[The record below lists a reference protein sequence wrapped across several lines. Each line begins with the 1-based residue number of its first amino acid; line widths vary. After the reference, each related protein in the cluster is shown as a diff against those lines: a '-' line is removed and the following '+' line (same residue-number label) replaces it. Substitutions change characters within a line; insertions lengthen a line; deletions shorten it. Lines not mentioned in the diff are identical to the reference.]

1 MKKIVKRRMN
11 MSILCAGIC
20 LFGVA
25 LLGGCGVPEEDEPIL
40 SPDAIVQYMPSSGAD
55 EPGSTGGDGQQNI
68 DGSEVPGSEEPGNS
82 GEGVGTEGNGTEES
96 GPEGVGSEGTAGDVE
111 TESSQ
116 PESVEPE
123 PERIEHPYADW
134 YKQNSDMVA
143 WLTIPG
149 MKIDYPVMQTPG
161 DEEFYL
167 RKGFDKK
174 KDNAGCLI
182 LDTDSSLDPLG
193 TNLMI
198 HGHNMKSGK
207 MFGTLMEYK
216 DKDFYE
222 DHQIITLYTKD
233 VQKNYQV
240 MAVFYSQVYKKS
252 DQVFKFYQF
261 FQADTEAEFNN
272 FYDNIMK
279 MSVYDTGVTA
289 EFGDRFVTLVTCAY
303 HVDNGRFVV
312 VAKEIED
319 GDYYLPI
326 E

>member
-1 MKKIVKRRMN
+1 MKKNVKSRFCITTISASVCM
-11 MSILCAGIC
+11 L
-20 LFGVA
+20 GVI
-25 LLGGCGVPEEDEPIL
+25 LLGGCGVPGEDEPIL
-40 SPDAIVQYMPSSGAD
+40 SPDAIVQYMPSSEAD
-55 EPGSTGGDGQQNI
+55 EPGNTVGDGQQ
-68 DGSEVPGSEEPGNS
+68 STESTEVPGSEVQGNT
-82 GEGVGTEGNGTEES
+82 GEGNGA
-96 GPEGVGSEGTAGDVE
+96 EGTGDV
-111 TESSQ
+111 TESTVPEESQ
-116 PESVEPE
+116 PESVE
-123 PERIEHPYADW
+123 PERIEHPYAD
-134 YKQNSDMVA
+134 YFKQNSDMVA

-149 MKIDYPVMQTPG
+149 MAIDYPVMQTPG
-161 DEEFYL
+161 DEEYYL

-174 KDNAGCLI
+174 KDNNGCLI
-182 LDTDSSLDPLG
+182 LDTDSSIDPIG

-216 DKDFYE
+216 DKAFFE
-222 DHQIITLYTKD
+222 DHQIITLYTKN

-240 MAVFYSQVYKKS
+240 MAVFYSQVYRKS
-252 DQVFKFYQF
+252 DNVFKFYQF
-261 FQADTEAEFNN
+261 FQADTEKEFKN
-272 FYDNIMK
+272 FYDNVKK

-289 EFGDRFVTLVTCAY
+289 EFGDNFVTLVTCAY